1 MKGFTHRG
9 RGWFVVLAAAAVATT
24 AARWAPGGV
33 GWRAGPA
40 ASGAVTAAAGS
51 AAAAD
56 EPAGP
61 PPPDGLVVAR
71 SRGVTADVVAAVGG
85 EWQTI
90 VPASALAPAPDAD
103 RRRSADVVF
112 VAVSPGLSRAALT
125 VLHCAPEGAE
135 PADCRPRSY
144 VYDRMS
150 GHLEAPGDEAVPV
163 GWLADGRLLVDAV
176 SGGARVFDPATG
188 ATGPV
193 AGADADYTVGFGAG
207 LAPGGG
213 RIAYSTG
220 AGEKVLDLATGTTVA
235 LAGIGS
241 ADRTPWLAFSPD
253 GTRVAVARRLAV
265 DVDDAAFDG
274 LPWPSEIAV
283 HDAVSGRRLAV
294 VAPGDAPGGGR
305 DLAPRWARGGRE
317 LVFLRADR
325 AGQGVDLFEP
335 ARVMRHDLATAV
347 TTAVVDDVASRR
359 DVVVPP
365 TGDVAVWLEQSGT
378 GAPRAMAVDLTTG
391 RRGAVLPDD
400 AAHRHTALAWADPQA
415 GDTPA
420 ATAARER

>member
-9 RGWFVVLAAAAVATT
+9 RRWIVVLAAASVATT
-24 AARWAPGGV
+24 AARRVPGVSGWGV
-33 GWRAGPA
+33 EQAE
-40 ASGAVTAAAGS
+40 SGAVTAAAVT
-51 AAAAD
+51 AATAA

-71 SRGVTADVVAAVGG
+71 SRGATADVVAAVGG

-90 VPASALAPAPDAD
+90 VPASALAPAPDED
-103 RRRSADVVF
+103 RRSADVVF
-112 VAVSPGLSRAALT
+112 VAVSRGLSRAALT

-135 PADCRPRSY
+135 PADCRPRAY
-144 VYDRMS
+144 VYDRVS
-150 GHLEAPGDEAVPV
+150 GHLGAPGDESVPV

-188 ATGPV
+188 AAVPV
-193 AGADADYTVGFGAG
+193 FGADADYTVGFGAG

-220 AGEKVLDLATGTTVA
+220 AGEKVLDLATGTTVTLTGA
-235 LAGIGS
+235 GS

-253 GTRVAVARRLAV
+253 GARVAVARRLAV
-265 DVDDAAFDG
+265 DTAAAAFDG